1 MKTRYKLIFVIML
14 LSTFLSDSNAQ
25 RFYYFPDG
33 KGGYFN
39 LKVID
44 SSTNNVRD
52 SLPAIFSSVDWD
64 RKSGDDFVVAGL
76 GFSASFVLDT
86 SLTTRAV
93 FPYNSRHRG
102 FVNGICLFEY
112 QWGIGALDVNGNIVI
127 EPEYDYIFYSDDGL
141 VALKR
146 LARLS
151 DNCFE
156 ALKVS
161 YDGDTRQSFSIFMID
176 DEKITTEYAI
186 GDGGAFYRSFTSEEL
201 IEEEYAGDSLI
212 VDRTLAY
219 GLHHMYECNF
229 KDARD
234 CFYECIAS
242 GASDEVLIEAAKYNI
257 LVCDMMMS
265 GEPVPFLTEDSL
277 GRYQIYAALNG
288 IYGSYMQDMFASFY
302 ELPMIVRSARSEGRK
317 VLPYKEYADKVF
329 CCKAGLDPL
338 SDGIDGLKVELQ
350 TLKENF
356 LLPEFNES
364 VRCDVSDGAFD
375 TMIVSFSADDGVSFI
390 YKTDK
395 SVPDDVFRK
404 SYYIDVFRFVL
415 SVAEK
420 YGFDTLMMTFPY

>member
-1 MKTRYKLIFVIML
+1 MKTGYKLIFFIMSL
-14 LSTFLSDSNAQ
+14 FTVLPDSYAQ

-44 SSTNNVRD
+44 SDTNNVRA
-52 SLPAIFSSVDWD
+52 SLPAIFSTVYWD
-64 RKSGDDFVVAGL
+64 RESGDDFVVAEL

-86 SLTTRAV
+86 SLTTIAV
-93 FPYNSRHRG
+93 FPYNSIHRG
-102 FVNGICLFEY
+102 CVNGICLFEY
-112 QWGIGALDVNGNIVI
+112 QCGLGALDADGHIVI
-127 EPEYDYIFYSDDGL
+127 EPEYDYIFYSDNGL
-141 VALKR
+141 VALKC
-146 LARLS
+146 LSHLS

-156 ALKVS
+156 VLKVP
-161 YDGDTRQSFSIFMID
+161 YDGDTRQSFSIFMPD

-201 IEEEYAGDSLI
+201 IETEYAGDSLI

-234 CFYECIAS
+234 CFYECMSS
-242 GASDEVLIEAAKYNI
+242 GALDDVLIGAAKYNI

-265 GEPVPFLTEDSL
+265 GGPVAFHAADPVD
-277 GRYQIYAALNG
+277 RYQIYAAING
-288 IYGSYMQDMFASFY
+288 IYGKDTQEMFASFY
-302 ELPMIVRSARSEGRK
+302 ELPMIVRSARMEGRK

-329 CCKAGLDPL
+329 YSKSGLDPL
-338 SDGIDGLKVELQ
+338 SDGINSLIEELKY
-350 TLKENF
+350 LKDIF
-356 LLPEFNES
+356 LMSEFIEP
-364 VRCDVSDGAFD
+364 VRCDVCDGVFD
-375 TMIVSFSADDGVSFI
+375 TMIVSMDADKRINFT
-390 YKTDK
+390 YHTDK
-395 SVPDDVFRK
+395 ESFDNVFRK
-404 SYYIDVFRFVL
+404 SYYIDVCRFIH